1 MTTNVYEQYFEADLE
16 SNGVARRGALVMLIA
31 DSEAGRI
38 RYEAALTF
46 FPHRDQEDF
55 AVSYDAYYSSVL
67 FDAPGRRSRKRE
79 EKLLLSLQDEID
91 ALAEKVGGAI
101 RWEEPLGEAEGT
113 HVVPGVL
120 WT

>member
-38 RYEAALTF
+38 RYEAAVTF

-55 AVSYDAYYSSVL
+55 AVSYDAYFSSVL

-79 EKLLLSLQDEID
+79 EKLLLGLRDEID
-91 ALAEKVGGAI
+91 ALAQGAGGI
-101 RWEEPLGEAEGT
+101 VHWDRPLGEARRG
-113 HVVPGVL
+113 
-120 WT
+120 